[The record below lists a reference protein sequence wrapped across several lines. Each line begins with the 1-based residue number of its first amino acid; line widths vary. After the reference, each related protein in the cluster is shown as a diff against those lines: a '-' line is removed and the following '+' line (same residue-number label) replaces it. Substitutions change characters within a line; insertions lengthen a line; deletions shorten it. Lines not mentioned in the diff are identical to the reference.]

1 MISRIPRRAL
11 LAAPAL
17 LLAAKARAQPAWP
30 ARPVRIIAPFAPG
43 GSADTLGRLVAQELT
58 TTLGQPFVVENRAG
72 AGGLTASLQVA
83 RTAPDGYSF
92 VISGIA
98 SHVIAPAIN
107 PNAGFDPV
115 RDFTH
120 VAFLGGPPTVLVV
133 NAALPARDLAEFVAL
148 GRAGRAL
155 AYASPGAGT
164 HGHLF
169 AVAFERAAG
178 IRMEHIPYR
187 GAGAALADIMS
198 GAVPAGSFTL
208 TSALGGI
215 RGGQLRA
222 LAITAPRRVATLPD
236 APTFTEGG
244 FPDITGQTWFG
255 LSGPASL
262 PEPITTTLNREA
274 VRIMNSPRMR
284 ERLEADAIEPAEFSS
299 PEFTRFVAAE
309 VARWTPIARAAGL
322 SAEG

>member
-1 MISRIPRRAL
+1 MPNIQRRAL

-17 LLAAKARAQPAWP
+17 LLTARAHAQTNWP
-30 ARPVRIIAPFAPG
+30 NRPVRVIAPFAPG

-72 AGGLTASLQVA
+72 AGGVTGSAQVA
-83 RTAPDGYSF
+83 RAAPDGYLF

-107 PNAGFDPV
+107 PNTGFDPV

-133 NAALPARDLAEFVAL
+133 NAALPARNLAEFIAL

-155 AYASPGAGT
+155 SYASPGAGT

-169 AVAFERAAG
+169 AVAFASAAG
-178 IRMEHIPYR
+178 INMEHIPYR

-198 GAVPAGSFTL
+198 GAVSGGSFTL

-215 RGGQLRA
+215 RGGQMRA
-222 LAITAPRRVATLPD
+222 LAITAPNRVTALPET
-236 APTFTEGG
+236 PTFAEQG
-244 FPDITGQTWFG
+244 FPEITGQTWFG
-255 LSGPASL
+255 LSGPADL
-262 PEPITTTLNREA
+262 PEPITTALNRDA
-274 VRIMNSPRMR
+274 VRIMNSARMR
-284 ERLEADAIEPAEFSS
+284 ERLEADAIEPAEFTS